1 MKQKRNGKNI
11 TLIPNKKGGGG
22 WTRNDLTTYY
32 KTYSKLNIENTGVYR
47 KRQWKSSER
56 AVKNSV
62 NKM

>member
-47 KRQWKSSER
+47 KRQ
-56 AVKNSV
+56 
-62 NKM
+62 